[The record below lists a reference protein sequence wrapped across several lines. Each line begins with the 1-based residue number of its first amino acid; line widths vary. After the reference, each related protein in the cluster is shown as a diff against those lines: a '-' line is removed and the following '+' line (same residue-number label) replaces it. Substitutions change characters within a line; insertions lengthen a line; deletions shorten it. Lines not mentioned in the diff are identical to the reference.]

1 MGMVLPQDVDYLL
14 NGELR
19 ANYRFST
26 LILKARLIEIVV
38 CVKRSESMYL
48 GRGHLALDCCSCFV
62 LYDPEGAH

>member
-1 MGMVLPQDVDYLL
+1 MVLPEDIDCLL

-19 ANYRFST
+19 ANYRFTT
-26 LILKARLIEIVV
+26 LILKARLTEIVK

-48 GRGHLALDCCSCFV
+48 GRGHLALDCCSRFV